1 MDKKRFTITSAL
13 LYANGPIHL
22 GHLAGAYLPADIF
35 ARYQKQKGHDVAFI
49 CGSDE
54 HGAAITLQAKKNNI
68 SPKEIVDK
76 YHDLNKKS
84 FEDFGIN
91 FSIYDRTSSEEHHQ
105 TAQDIFKELEQKNSF
120 TKKTSQQFYDAKNQQ
135 FLADRYIVGTC
146 PKCGHNEAYGDQ
158 CEKCGSALSPEE
170 LINPKSSISGEVPV
184 LRETTHWY
192 LPMQKHED
200 WLKEWINKG
209 TFNNNKNHDPKS
221 WRSQVIGQCNSWIE
235 SGLKERSMTRDLD
248 WGVKVPVENSD
259 GKVLYVWL
267 DAPIGYIT
275 ATKKLA
281 EKKGVDWKK
290 YWMNNESE
298 LIHFIGKDNIVFHC
312 IIFPIIL
319 KELGGYNLPT
329 NVPANEFLNL
339 EGNKL
344 STSRNW
350 AIWLHEYLNDFEN
363 QQDTLR
369 YVLCATAPESKD
381 TDFTWKDF
389 QARNNNELV
398 AIFGNFINRVIV
410 LTNKYWEGVVPKRN
424 DLLDIDN
431 NTLKEMLDY
440 PKKIGDSVEKY
451 RLREGL
457 QELMNLARLGN
468 KYLAETEPWKLKKTD
483 EKRTETIINI
493 AIQISATLSFL
504 CEPFLPHTSKKLK
517 NLLNLDSGN
526 WDTINHE
533 LIKENHKIK
542 AHEHLFR
549 KIEDQEIEYQLN
561 KLNK

>member
-1 MDKKRFTITSAL
+1 MERKRFTITSAL

-22 GHLAGAYLPADIF
+22 GHVAGAYLPADIF
-35 ARYQKQKGHDVAFI
+35 ARYQKLKGHDVAFI

-54 HGAAITLQAKKNNI
+54 HGAAITIQAKKDNI
-68 SPKEIVDK
+68 TPKEIIDK
-76 YHDLNKKS
+76 YHEINKKS
-84 FEDFGIN
+84 FKEFGID
-91 FSIYDRTSSEEHHQ
+91 FSIYDRTSSAEHHE
-105 TAQDIFKELEQKNSF
+105 TAQKIFKKLEENNCF
-120 TKKTSQQFYDAKNQQ
+120 IKKTSQQFYDSKNKQ
-135 FLADRYIVGTC
+135 FLADRYIIGAC
-146 PKCGHNEAYGDQ
+146 PKCGDDEAYGDQ

-170 LINPKSSISGEVPV
+170 LIDPKSSLSGETPI
-184 LRETTHWY
+184 LKETTHWY
-192 LPMQKHED
+192 LPMQKHEK
-200 WLKEWINKG
+200 WLKEWINNG
-209 TFNNNKNHDPKS
+209 IFNGIKNHDPKS

-248 WGVKVPVENSD
+248 WGVRVPIENNE

-275 ATKKLA
+275 ATKKFA
-281 EKKGVDWKK
+281 GKKGLDWKK
-290 YWMNNESE
+290 YWQNNESQ

-319 KELGGYNLPT
+319 KELGVYNLPT

-350 AIWLHEYLNDFEN
+350 AIWLHEYLEDFKD

-398 AIFGNFINRVIV
+398 AILGNFINRVVV
-410 LTNKYWEGVVPKRN
+410 LTNKYWGGMVPKRN
-424 DLLDIDN
+424 DLSEIDKN
-431 NTLKEMLDY
+431 VLNEMLEY
-440 PKKIGDSVEKY
+440 PKKIGGVIEKY

-468 KYLAETEPWKLKKTD
+468 KYLAETEPWKLKKSD

-493 AIQISATLSFL
+493 AIQISAALAIL
-504 CEPFLPHTSKKLK
+504 CEPFLPYTSKKLK
-517 NLLNLDSGN
+517 TLLNLKETG
-526 WDTINHE
+526 WDQINKT
-533 LIKENHKIK
+533 LIGEQQKINK
-542 AHEHLFR
+542 HEHLFR
-549 KIEDQEIEYQLN
+549 KIEDHEIESQLE
-561 KLNK
+561 KLNN